1 MSGSVFPVGLCT
13 LRVTHHTIP
22 QPSSTSW
29 VLPSQGSGIA
39 SAPCSQ
45 HRTCTL
51 PCIRLKPGITPLAAL
66 AVPLGRDAGATPCD
80 LGKALVWGRGDGA
93 AGGAACRLCPPACGR
108 RWGGYARPSRVGW
121 VGCSQARDGLAPASG
136 GPGCVCR
143 AGSCPSCR
151 QGVRH
156 GRGPTRGRRGC
167 RGPAQPGL
175 ERCAFVVFGRPAAAP
190 VRVPNAP
197 TVAVGRPPPAW
208 RRGPP
213 SCPSPQ
219 GCAAGRIPRAKGGL
233 GRRMAGQMGP
243 SPDCRG
249 EEGDAPGGGGVCVV
263 LDAFAE
269 AGKKRLDV
277 WLRWPAQAWPLGL
290 APMWSKAVPS
300 GLKGRA
306 PGVLVR
312 ACQASLLEERH
323 DTGGP
328 SCARPSCERPG
339 MPKSSASRPT
349 CPCCFWPWSAL
360 TPAGGDGLRRR
371 GSRPSSVLGAR
382 PGALPPLA
390 ASQRPSRRG
399 PLSPCPL
406 LATRGCGGLCPAGE
420 GSAT

>member
-1 MSGSVFPVGLCT
+1 MEQQAVPHAVCAPQRVGDAGVVMPARPGWDGWGAARPGT
-13 LRVTHHTIP
+13 ALR
-22 QPSSTSW
+22 
-29 VLPSQGSGIA
+29 LPAGGQGA
-39 SAPCSQ
+39 FAAPG
-45 HRTCTL
+45 L
-51 PCIRLKPGITPLAAL
+51 VPLAA
-66 AVPLGRDAGATPCD
+66 
-80 LGKALVWGRGDGA
+80 KACGTGGGPRGVV
-93 AGGAACRLCPPACGR
+93 GGAGSWYCAV
-108 RWGGYARPSRVGW
+108 ARY
-121 VGCSQARDGLAPASG
+121 
-136 GPGCVCR
+136 
-143 AGSCPSCR
+143 
-151 QGVRH
+151 
-156 GRGPTRGRRGC
+156 RGC

-243 SPDCRG
+243 APDCRG

-300 GLKGRA
+300 GLTWRA

-323 DTGGP
+323 DTGGGLP
-328 SCARPSCERPG
+328 VPVPLARGQACRSHPRHVPH
-339 MPKSSASRPT
+339 AR
-349 CPCCFWPWSAL
+349 AA
-360 TPAGGDGLRRR
+360 AG
-371 GSRPSSVLGAR
+371 LGA
-382 PGALPPLA
+382 L
-390 ASQRPSRRG
+390 
-399 PLSPCPL
+399 
-406 LATRGCGGLCPAGE
+406 
-420 GSAT
+420 